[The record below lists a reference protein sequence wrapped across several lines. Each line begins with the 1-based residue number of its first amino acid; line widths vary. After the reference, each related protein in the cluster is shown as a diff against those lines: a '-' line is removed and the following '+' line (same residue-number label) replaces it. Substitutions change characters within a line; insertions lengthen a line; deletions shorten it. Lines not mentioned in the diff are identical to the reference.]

1 MVDLCL
7 TAFQDRGFDPNS
19 PCDRLYYFSHFD
31 FRNSCP
37 RPAVRSQA
45 ISGTALAIDRPISR
59 RGQRGYL
66 WGTIAAEC
74 LFYCGG
80 IQRGLGEQRAMGA
93 LVIPFFLSRPL
104 AQLPLLG

>member
-59 RGQRGYL
+59 RAQRGYL
-66 WGTIAAEC
+66 WGTISAQC
-74 LFYCGG
+74 LFYGG
-80 IQRGLGEQRAMGA
+80 EKRRRPGEKRTMGDLGN
-93 LVIPFFLSRPL
+93 PFF
-104 AQLPLLG
+104 